1 MSAWLVFVTA
11 SFALTTGVVGESLFQ
26 RLTSGPIAVNEEAD
40 EGADILAQAA
50 PTGPSVTVHLKDV
63 ELDDAAFTDT
73 LQSASARLLAGADVA
88 EVQTP
93 VPLPEPMPVQTQ
105 AHAARTA
112 DQPQQQP
119 TTVADPAPGT
129 APPEF
134 APQEPPR
141 NPLINQERDAAAVRV
156 LLRAQRDPDRL
167 TAATADVRAQLRS
180 MAQALVHEGVV
191 GEFAIYDESTLID
204 DVVAQLES
212 DLKTGELVA
221 LPLSLVVMVLVFAG
235 VIAAG
240 LPLAGAVASIGAAL
254 LMMLGLSHLV
264 DTDATVIN
272 VVTVLGLG
280 LSIDYG
286 LLMVSRYREEVR
298 DLRHPAETEVSDEQV
313 TKAVTT
319 TIRTA
324 GRTVLF
330 SGLTIAISLAGLVLF
345 DPPILTAI
353 GLAGLSVV
361 VVAVTAATTLV
372 PSLLVLAGRPVIHQG
387 LPSRV
392 PVVRRLTKRLGDLA
406 PQTGAF
412 TRLAGWTT
420 RHRGMVIVGSLT
432 VLGALAL
439 PASDLRLCSA
449 TEEMLPASH
458 PTRQAA
464 TALYQDFPALRPPSI
479 VALLRGAD
487 KDTVAAAH
495 QWQQDSHRIAGVE
508 PSLSPVTS
516 AQGYTWFG
524 VRTSNSADSPQ
535 ATHAVRQLRE
545 SAPPTTQTWATGQPA
560 ALVDFVDALTARMWL
575 VLGVVAAATL
585 VLLFLLTGSVLIPV
599 KAVLTNILSLGATL
613 GVLVWAFQWGN
624 LSGLLDFT
632 TPTGLDAVIP
642 TLILA
647 FGFGLAMDYEVFLIS
662 RITEYHEQGKP
673 TSEAVADGLQ
683 RSGRIITSAALIMVA
698 VFLGFAA
705 GDMLII
711 KQIGVGL
718 AVAVA
723 IDATLVRVLL
733 VPATM
738 ALLNDANWWAPRPL
752 RWVHKRLGLRH

>member
-1 MSAWLVFVTA
+1 
-11 SFALTTGVVGESLFQ
+11 
-26 RLTSGPIAVNEEAD
+26 
-40 EGADILAQAA
+40 
-50 PTGPSVTVHLKDV
+50 
-63 ELDDAAFTDT
+63 
-73 LQSASARLLAGADVA
+73 
-88 EVQTP
+88 
-93 VPLPEPMPVQTQ
+93 
-105 AHAARTA
+105 
-112 DQPQQQP
+112 
-119 TTVADPAPGT
+119 
-129 APPEF
+129 
-134 APQEPPR
+134 
-141 NPLINQERDAAAVRV
+141 
-156 LLRAQRDPDRL
+156 
-167 TAATADVRAQLRS
+167 

-662 RITEYHEQGKP
+662 RITECGLPGVRGRRHVDHQADRRRARRRGGDRRHPGPDTARPGHHGAAERCQLVGAQ
-673 TSEAVADGLQ
+673 TAAVDPQAAGA
-683 RSGRIITSAALIMVA
+683 AALELSQPPFSPA
-698 VFLGFAA
+698 GLPGPPAA
-705 GDMLII
+705 AC
-711 KQIGVGL
+711 GL
-718 AVAVA
+718 ASTPVSLRCCAVIGAGAPVSGSCPPPDLGKA
-723 IDATLVRVLL
+723 IDSRIEDA
-733 VPATM
+733 PASSVTM
-738 ALLNDANWWAPRPL
+738 RSHPKAIPPCGCAP
-752 RWVHKRLGLRH
+752 